1 MWVSG
6 DGRGQILAKRRRRL
20 STVPEVLAAQ
30 EQELN
35 MKVLSLGINFFCG
48 FPRVYNEAYA
58 RTRKCVQRSD
68 LCSTCI
74 SPQQNKLK
82 RLQARALGYRLN
94 K

>member
-6 DGRGQILAKRRRRL
+6 DGRGQVLAKRRRRL
-20 STVPEVLAAQ
+20 STVPEILAAQ

-68 LCSTCI
+68 LCF
-74 SPQQNKLK
+74 
-82 RLQARALGYRLN
+82 LN
-94 K
+94 KINLKDCKQEHWVTG